1 MGKKIIIIGP
11 PNAGKTTLRKIF
23 FEGENSTSL
32 LENSLEPTHGM
43 ESIILKLREEIGI
56 FDLAGQE
63 NQYWFEINKN
73 SIFIDSEIVII
84 VIDISSPLEDIVSF
98 TNTVLTIRNELTP
111 TSIVYLLLHKIDLI
125 DSKKLIDLKIEVDK
139 EFFKES
145 LLKISSTSIKKE
157 YIQKTFGLFID
168 ILKTCI
174 TKKVVTDTI
183 DLNFFRDTIYFLHK
197 LQESSPI
204 SKLDLQDKLKYSN
217 QNIDRI
223 TDVLESNNYIEISKV
238 NNSEMISISDNGVS
252 YINKTLKKFA
262 LEELFKIEGDYI
274 EPVTE
279 KSEKKHPFLGF
290 IISDKYGKTMVLS
303 EVSHGTLDSLL
314 VKKFQQ
320 DTLDH
325 ELIPLFISALEQFSE
340 EINIK
345 NLSGFT
351 LKGTNVKIQ
360 TFKFEKATFTLFMN
374 SDTNIKSM
382 KSYIQDW
389 FTNFIVQ
396 NKKEI
401 EECIVG
407 GDITEISKLD
417 VECNEWLD
425 ELNKKYKVMA
435 INSDIFDI
443 KQVKEL
449 YQKLEQLSEDKN
461 LSSQKFV
468 KKINNLKTKLI
479 RASLDEDFNKIRD
492 ISKKIY
498 TLHL

>member
-1 MGKKIIIIGP
+1 MGKKILIIGP

-32 LENSLEPTHGM
+32 LENSLEPTHGV

-125 DSKKLIDLKIEVDK
+125 DSKKLMDLRIEIDK

-174 TKKVVTDTI
+174 AKKVVTDTI
-183 DLNFFRDTIYFLHK
+183 DINFFRDTIYFLHK

-204 SKLDLQDKLKYSN
+204 TILDLQDKLKYSN

-223 TDVLESNNYIEISKV
+223 KDVLESNNYIEVCNV
-238 NNSEMISISDNGVS
+238 NNSEMISISDNGLS
-252 YINKTLKKFA
+252 YINKTIKKFA

-274 EPVTE
+274 EPV
-279 KSEKKHPFLGF
+279 SEKPEKKQPFLGF
-290 IISDKYGKTMVLS
+290 IISDKYGKTMVVS
-303 EVSHGTLDSLL
+303 EVSSGTIDSLL

-320 DTLDH
+320 ETLDH

-351 LKGTNVKIQ
+351 LNGTNVKIQ

-389 FTNFIVQ
+389 FTNLIEQ
-396 NKKEI
+396 NEKEI
-401 EECIVG
+401 DECILS
-407 GDITEISKLD
+407 GDVTEISKLD
-417 VECNEWLD
+417 GDCNEWLED
-425 ELNKKYKVMA
+425 LNKKYKVMA
-435 INSDIFDI
+435 INSDIFDVM
-443 KQVKEL
+443 QVKEL
-449 YQKLEQLSEDKN
+449 YKKLDDYSQDKN
-461 LSSQKFV
+461 LTSPKFI
-468 KKINNLKTKLI
+468 KKVNNLKTKLI
-479 RASLDEDFNKIRD
+479 RASLDEDFNKIKE